1 MVFRSCTPVKVKRRS
16 HVEWMM
22 DFSINTNSSSL
33 FDGVDTILY
42 HDTVNSCSKRP
53 SNLNIVTSGHGTGLP
68 LAKKSKVTKE
78 NNDEHQK
85 TQISTYPNHHDRSI
99 ETKKIAILD
108 HSSSSKPNAAA
119 PIIPTRVDE
128 QYWQN
133 RTSSTTGSGCNSC
146 LTNSCC
152 SSSTY
157 GSPIVHFYSR
167 YTTARLR
174 ASTPN
179 QRSPLCAR
187 RLRF

>member
-22 DFSINTNSSSL
+22 DFSINTSSSSL
-33 FDGVDTILY
+33 FNSVDTILY

-53 SNLNIVTSGHGTGLP
+53 SNLNSVTSGHGTGLP

-85 TQISTYPNHHDRSI
+85 TQISTHPNHHDSSI
-99 ETKKIAILD
+99 ETKKIAVLD
-108 HSSSSKPNAAA
+108 HSSSSKPNVAA

-133 RTSSTTGSGCNSC
+133 HTSSTTDSGCNSC